1 VGAGAVTARPGD
13 GLEERALEWIAPY
26 WNARHL
32 VRTRDWVLELDPDAS
47 HAVRL
52 AALTH
57 DIERHFPGGPRGE
70 PGDPAY
76 ERAHAE
82 RSALIVADWLTAES
96 AAPEL
101 VAAVRDLVR
110 AHEEGG
116 WPEADLLQ
124 AADSLS
130 FLEVNVERPVAWV
143 REGRCDLATARARL
157 GHLRD
162 RIKPPRAREAA
173 APLLAEAERRLLA
186 SVS

>member
-1 VGAGAVTARPGD
+1 MSGEAGE
-13 GLEERALEWIAPY
+13 GLEARASEWIAPY

-47 HAVRL
+47 QALRL

-57 DIERHFPGGPRGE
+57 DIERHFPGGPTPD
-70 PGDPAY
+70 PGNPLY

-82 RSALIVADWLTAES
+82 RSARIVADWLTAEG
-96 AAPEL
+96 ADPEL
-101 VAAVRDLVR
+101 VLAVRDLVR

-116 WPEADLLQ
+116 WPEADILQ

-143 REGRCDLATARARL
+143 REGRCDLATAKARL
-157 GHLRD
+157 RHLGE
-162 RIKPPRAREAA
+162 RIKPAHAREAA
-173 APLLAEAERRLLA
+173 AALLAEAERRLLA